1 MASRYSQLFVLVLS
15 VFLFL
20 LPISCSHAT
29 GFFCPNSE
37 AVSDYTFIY
46 FPFSTQIN
54 LFVLTQYGRHL
65 NELLSRNDLVFSG
78 TVGNITSGGRL
89 IIIRIKSVF
98 KGEWKTPSITLLA
111 SEQLESSS
119 PEFQPQKEDT
129 SHWSMPQRSLAGCF
143 SYGPTELR
151 QRDSRVF
158 FVRAHGSSAV
168 LGTHIQITKFILI
181 KLRNSTKIDN
191 FNIGTPALPIN
202 RGLIAQASHN
212 SSGTPFTCVANARKP
227 MICSGT
233 PISRVSFAGYIGPYS
248 SCSISYSMFIP
259 FS

>member
-1 MASRYSQLFVLVLS
+1 MTTVRRRRASRYSQLFVLVLS

-54 LFVLTQYGRHL
+54 LFVLMQYGRHL

-78 TVGNITSGGRL
+78 TVGNITNGGRL

-119 PEFQPQKEDT
+119 PEFQPQKKDT

-143 SYGPTELR
+143 SYVPTELR

-158 FVRAHGSSAV
+158 FVRAYGSSAV

-181 KLRNSTKIDN
+181 KLRNSTKSKCRPH
-191 FNIGTPALPIN
+191 FHLLNIWLGKKKGKLFCLSPAT
-202 RGLIAQASHN
+202 R
-212 SSGTPFTCVANARKP
+212 CK
-227 MICSGT
+227 
-233 PISRVSFAGYIGPYS
+233 
-248 SCSISYSMFIP
+248 
-259 FS
+259 